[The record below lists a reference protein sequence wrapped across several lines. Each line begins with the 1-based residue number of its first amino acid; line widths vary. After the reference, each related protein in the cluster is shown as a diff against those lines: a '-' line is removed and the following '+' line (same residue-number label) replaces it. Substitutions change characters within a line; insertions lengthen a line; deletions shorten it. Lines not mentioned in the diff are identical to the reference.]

1 MQALAGELLLIVA
14 AQIDDCDRF
23 AQALSQNA
31 QYAFVF
37 AHDVA
42 SAVAVATSLEPDL
55 IVLVLDSND
64 GIQACQQL
72 RNLPE
77 TRRLRVLLV
86 LERTHLSQART
97 VGANAL
103 LVQPA
108 SALLVAFEARRVLE
122 RPERRSVWLA
132 DRRGFFRGGRRSSDI
147 ASG

>member
-1 MQALAGELLLIVA
+1 MHALPGDLLLIVS
-14 AQIDDCDRF
+14 AQTDDGDRF
-23 AQALSQNA
+23 AHALSQNG

-55 IVLVLDSND
+55 IVLVLDSDD
-64 GIQACQQL
+64 GIRACQQL
-72 RNLPE
+72 RNVPE

-97 VGANAL
+97 VGANAI

-108 SALLVAFEARRVLE
+108 SALLLAFEAKRVLE

-132 DRRGFFRGGRRSSDI
+132 DRRGVFRGGRRATDI